1 MVVVAERKPPPLTV
15 KEFRTFLE
23 GRPER
28 ERWELIDGVA
38 IMMTPPTLVH
48 QIIAS
53 NLQRLLYEA
62 LDGHT
67 QSLTVLQRLGVNIS
81 PSVDNYDPEP
91 DVAVIDGAIPDIHER
106 YVNRL
111 YLAAEVVSSSDRN
124 WVSKKREIY
133 KKNEACTCVLTIQQ
147 ERLEVR
153 VDLKTDQGW
162 THQVLTKLDDTLDL
176 ADFGLRCLLAD
187 LYRGTPLQAL

>member
-1 MVVVAERKPPPLTV
+1 MAGVAQRKPPPMSIQ
-15 KEFRTFLE
+15 EFRTFLTE
-23 GRPER
+23 RPER

-62 LDGHT
+62 LGRRAP
-67 QSLTVLQRLGVNIS
+67 SLTVLQRLGVNVS
-81 PSVDNYDPEP
+81 PTVDNYDPEP
-91 DVAVIDGAIPDIHER
+91 DVAVIDAAIPDIDQR

-111 YLAAEVVSSSDRN
+111 YLAAEVVSSSDRT
-124 WVSKKREIY
+124 WVHKKREIY

-147 ERLEVR
+147 DRLEVR
-153 VDLKTDQGW
+153 FDIKTGGSW
-162 THQVLTKLDDTLDL
+162 EHRALTNLDDTLDL
-176 ADFGLRCLLAD
+176 PDFGLRCTLAD
-187 LYRGTPLQAL
+187 VYRGTPFQAR